1 MTPINKEVWG
11 KWVSRSVEWKYGR
24 LVVLSSSKP
33 HQSWPLS
40 LCLTLS
46 SFLPFLCLS
55 LYVGKFERKYERLV
69 LWSSSK
75 PHQSVIC
82 GGSTWEGHRDILLRN
97 LIIPNRLIDQSI
109 NIVFNSFC
117 SYSFLVGSK
126 IKCLLGASKR
136 NIYLEDGMTR
146 QSLKIVFFYRFKY
159 VLN

>member
-11 KWVSRSVEWKYGR
+11 KWVSRSVEWNYGR

-69 LWSSSK
+69 VWSS
-75 PHQSVIC
+75 
-82 GGSTWEGHRDILLRN
+82 
-97 LIIPNRLIDQSI
+97 
-109 NIVFNSFC
+109 
-117 SYSFLVGSK
+117 
-126 IKCLLGASKR
+126 
-136 NIYLEDGMTR
+136 
-146 QSLKIVFFYRFKY
+146 
-159 VLN
+159 